1 MKALFKSLHPGLLA
15 QLISLYTHVS
25 QILVGQA
32 VEGTALG
39 FVAFSLGPALQQ
51 AAEDGKA

>member
-1 MKALFKSLHPGLLA
+1 MLQGLHPGLLA

-39 FVAFSLGPALQQ
+39 FMAFSLGPALKQ
-51 AAEDGKA
+51 AAEDGKAGH